1 MSEHEIIDGSIMN
14 EIALQRY
21 IRREVRLMLELFEEY
36 DIALSELLRG
46 SFRLGLTP
54 RSPGFQNLL
63 KEIKTLRTEMMTKA
77 NQLNRQSL
85 DEVATVEHDK
95 EWSLLLGALSL
106 TDKKPKQTAV
116 SESLKQPFS
125 TGASSASTLK
135 DWWGALLL
143 ADYKRIKD
151 ALTLIAS
158 QGGSTDDAVGLVIGT
173 EDQKFRDGVVGR
185 SRNNVRALVAT
196 AIAHVAQSMREG
208 LWRALPTTIGMMWI
222 AILDGDTTAICR
234 ARDNKVVMFGDNIA
248 PEGVSLLSPQGARPP
263 AHPNCRSRMMAIVHG
278 MAVHIRESFNE
289 FLRAQTP
296 ANQNKILGDTK
307 AGMFRRGEVTLDDFV
322 DDVGNEFTI
331 KQLQAA

>member
-1 MSEHEIIDGSIMN
+1 MEDHEIIDGSIMN

-36 DIALSELLRG
+36 DIALAELLRG
-46 SFRLGLTP
+46 SFRSGNTP

-63 KEIKTLRTEMMTKA
+63 REIRGLREEMMDKA
-77 NQLNRQSL
+77 SVQNRSSL
-85 DEVATVEHDK
+85 EEVAKVEHDK
-95 EWSLLLGALSL
+95 EWALLLGALSL
-106 TDKKPKQTAV
+106 TDKKPKQTKV
-116 SESLKQPFS
+116 KESLKQAFS

-135 DWWGALLL
+135 DWWVALLA

-151 ALTLIAS
+151 SLTLIAS

-208 LWRALPTTIGMMWI
+208 LWRALPQTIGMMWI
-222 AILDGDTTAICR
+222 SILDGKTTAICR

-248 PEGVSLLSPQGARPP
+248 PEGVSLLSPPGARPP

-278 MAVHIRESFNE
+278 MAVQIRESFDE

-322 DDVGNEFTI
+322 DDIGNEFTI